1 MPRCLSRFPEWRV
14 SSATTA
20 SHEASTSR
28 ARSVMSPRFPI
39 GVATT
44 NRGTLRPRVE
54 GILEMRQR
62 RPVGTV
68 DHGDHVE
75 PRRLGGAPPPPQG
88 IPRRRDYTP
97 LLALVERFLRAPE
110 RGSRARADFHE
121 QQPLGP
127 LRDQIG
133 LPPPATAGAR

>member
-1 MPRCLSRFPEWRV
+1 MQRSVREDTSALRVFFFFQAEDGIRDLTVTGVQTCALPISEWRV

-54 GILEMRQR
+54 RILEMRQDR
-62 RPVGTV
+62 KSVV
-68 DHGDHVE
+68 
-75 PRRLGGAPPPPQG
+75 
-88 IPRRRDYTP
+88 
-97 LLALVERFLRAPE
+97 
-110 RGSRARADFHE
+110 
-121 QQPLGP
+121 
-127 LRDQIG
+127 
-133 LPPPATAGAR
+133 